1 MAMRIRAFFA
11 KTEAMRFTS
20 HLDLYRAW
28 ERTLRRAGLPV
39 VFSQGYNPRPRVQL
53 AAALPLGFTSIGE
66 IIDIWL
72 EGDSDD
78 LEILKLDLTNS
89 QPPGI
94 DILEVIQVDPASPPL
109 QKLITSAGY
118 LVTLLHPIPQLVQK
132 IDTLLTSDTISRQR
146 RGKSYD
152 LRPLI
157 EELAPIPESGNSH
170 QRLFMRLVSQE
181 GLTGRPEEV
190 LLAMDIPPE
199 STRIQRTKIIFPNN
213 VNA

>member
-1 MAMRIRAFFA
+1 MRIRVLFA

-72 EGDSDD
+72 EGDSHD
-78 LEILKLDLTNS
+78 LETIKSVLTNS

-109 QKLITSAGY
+109 QKLITSAEF
-118 LVTLLHPIPQLVQK
+118 LVTLPHPIPQLKQK

-146 RGKSYD
+146 RGKTYD

-157 EELAPIPESGNSH
+157 EELAPMREDGNSH
-170 QRLFMRLVSQE
+170 QQLFIRLVAQE

-199 STRIQRTKIIFPNN
+199 STRIQRTKIIFSNN
-213 VNA
+213 LNA